1 SLSSDGDAGSLCD
14 PMARPA
20 VAGSIGLGG
29 LLVCSLAGRTY
40 NLLSV
45 MDDPQK
51 CTMLDIGP
59 NYRPGLEGAFRVVA
73 ITMAF

>member
-1 SLSSDGDAGSLCD
+1 
-14 PMARPA
+14 ARPA

-45 MDDPQK
+45 MDDSRK
-51 CTMLDIGP
+51 CSILDIGGD
-59 NYRPGLEGAFRVVA
+59 YCPGLEGAFRVVA
-73 ITMAF
+73 MAMAF